1 MLFHASLLKDAG
13 GLFFIVVKTGCC
25 LYNNAVIRKKI
36 KWAQVVRFLVQLG
49 FLGAMAFAGF
59 NTKIASDWLFPT
71 ILLAGVFFCGWVCPL
86 GAVQDW
92 MSRLGR
98 LLKLPR
104 LRVPQ
109 GVQRYLQLSRY
120 VFYALLTM
128 GITFSLLKGPY
139 NFSKLVHGEL
149 LTLASGIIVLFLLL
163 GLFIDRPFCNYFCT
177 GGARQ
182 GLFSVLR
189 IVGIRRRTEQCAG
202 CGSCSKKC
210 PMNIDVAGSEFV
222 RHPNC
227 IGCLSCVSACPKKCL
242 SLSLMPGL
250 KSPAGKR

>member
-1 MLFHASLLKDAG
+1 M
-13 GLFFIVVKTGCC
+13 
-25 LYNNAVIRKKI
+25 RKKI
-36 KWAQVVRFLVQLG
+36 KWVQVLRFLVQLG
-49 FLGAMAFAGF
+49 FLCAMAFAGF

-86 GAVQDW
+86 GAAQDW
-92 MSRLGR
+92 MSFLGR

-104 LRVPQ
+104 FRVPQ
-109 GVQRYLQLSRY
+109 GLQRYLQLCRY
-120 VFYALLTM
+120 AFYALLTM
-128 GITFSLLKGPY
+128 EITFSLLKGPY

-189 IVGIRRRTEQCAG
+189 IVGIRRRTEYCGG
-202 CGSCSKKC
+202 CGTCSKKC
-210 PMNIDVAGSEFV
+210 PMNIDVANSEFV

-227 IGCLSCVSACPKKCL
+227 IGCMTCVSACPKKCL
-242 SLSLMPGL
+242 SFSLMPKL
-250 KSPAGKR
+250 KAAGKKK